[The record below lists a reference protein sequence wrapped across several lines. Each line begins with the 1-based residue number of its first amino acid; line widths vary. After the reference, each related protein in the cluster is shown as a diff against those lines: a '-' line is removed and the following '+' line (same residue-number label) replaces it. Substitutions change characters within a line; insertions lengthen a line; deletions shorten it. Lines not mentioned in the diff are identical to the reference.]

1 MKNEKLKKRKHIHFV
16 GIKGV
21 GMTPLAI
28 LAKEAGFTVT
38 GCDIPEEFITDEPLR
53 KAGITPFHHFSKD
66 HLSSA
71 DFVITTGAHGGFDNP
86 EVAQAK
92 QSSIR
97 VLTQGEAVGYFMSG
111 KPFDRTNITGI
122 SVAGS
127 HGKTTTSAMLAT
139 LLSSTD
145 ASYVVGTST
154 LVPLG
159 LPGHYGKGRYFI
171 AEADEYVTEPT
182 YDKTAKFLWQHPKFI
197 VITNIEFD
205 HPDVYSSIDDVMIAF
220 GRFVNQLPS
229 DGILVACGDDHQVRR
244 LLMRYSGRVIT
255 YGLSPNN
262 DYVLKRINISGHQT
276 FFWLTGLG
284 GADLGEFVLRV
295 SGEHNALNATASLIV
310 SLECGLPIEAVRK
323 ALHMFGGAK
332 RRFELLGTLPGGAL
346 LYDDYAHHPT
356 EIRKT
361 LSTFKKRF
369 LKKRIVCIFQPHTY
383 SRTKKLFEDFCRSFS
398 DADVV
403 VIVNIYPSLREK
415 PDGSISSLRLVQ
427 AMSSHHRSVRFLGDT
442 RNVIEYITQQRF
454 GDDTLV
460 VLMGAGD
467 IYKVGAHIGLKAS
480 E

>member
-1 MKNEKLKKRKHIHFV
+1 MRKHIHFV

-21 GMTPLAI
+21 GMAPLAI

-38 GCDIPEEFITDEPLR
+38 GCDIPEEFITDEPLQ
-53 KAGITPFHHFSKD
+53 KAGIIPLDHFSKD
-66 HLSSA
+66 HLSGVSLI
-71 DFVITTGAHGGFDNP
+71 ITTGAHGGFDNP

-92 QSSIR
+92 QRNIQ

-111 KPFDRTNITGI
+111 KPFGRTNITGI

-145 ASYVVGTST
+145 ASYLVGTSK

-182 YDKTAKFLWQHPKFI
+182 YDKTAKFLWQHPRFM
-197 VITNIEFD
+197 VMTNIEYD
-205 HPDVYSSIDDVMIAF
+205 HPDVYSSIDDVMNAF
-220 GRFVNQLPS
+220 VRFANQLPS
-229 DGILVACGDDHQVRR
+229 DGILVACGDDHQVGK
-244 LLMRYSGRVIT
+244 LLMQYSGRAIT
-255 YGLSPNN
+255 YGFSPNN
-262 DYVLKRINISGHQT
+262 DYVLKRVNISGHQT
-276 FFWLTGLG
+276 FFWLSGLG
-284 GADLGEFVLRV
+284 GADLGEFALRV

-310 SLECGLPIEAVRK
+310 GLECGLSVDAVRE
-323 ALHMFGGAK
+323 ALHTFGGAK
-332 RRFELLGTLPGGAL
+332 RRFELLGTLPDGGL

-356 EIRKT
+356 EIKKT

-383 SRTKKLFEDFCRSFS
+383 SRTKKLFEDFYRSFS
-398 DADVV
+398 DADAV

-415 PDGSISSLRLVQ
+415 PDESVSSLRLVQ
-427 AMSSHHRSVRFLGDT
+427 AMSSHHRNVRFLKNTQD
-442 RNVIEYITQQRF
+442 VVEYITKQRF
-454 GDDTLV
+454 GQDTVV

-467 IYKVGAHIGLKAS
+467 IYKVGAHMGLKSS